1 MSVGIASNGVQHEVN
16 FQNLNVLDKERMVD
30 ILQNK
35 VMFFTGYP
43 GSGKGTQGKRLSE
56 LLNIRHL
63 STGELFRAEA
73 AKGSEIGK
81 KMAFYMLKGEV
92 IPKEL
97 TFAYLRNELSKPEY
111 RQGFILDGYPKN
123 LESHENLMETLRE
136 LQMEPLAAIHFEIT
150 RDLILDRLTGRL
162 HCNECEHDF
171 HVKLLPPK
179 KNNMCDDCSGPLEAR
194 DDDSKESIL
203 KRLDV
208 FEKNTRPVIERFQQN
223 QILFK
228 LDASKRP
235 EQVQSD
241 IVDLIL
247 NLGKKQI
254 LEGGSY
260 FLRIPKEQE
269 NSSVFHNHIDAKN
282 HYFLRAIVKKVEQLS
297 KDFQNKIYPV
307 QALQLGPQLQ
317 KTEFEDVYQA
327 LPNFHSINQADDEA
341 FSTGKMGD
349 AGFNY
354 EQIQATLEAC
364 FSYPGQRVMTELEED
379 IYAQVVD
386 ETGRVQ
392 VTLDR
397 GNTAYVIDWNK
408 LPGWKEGQI
417 SHVPKFELHHGFDL
431 PKKPHDNGPPIDLK
445 LLSQKTTALGFQ
457 TGGWFIFRNPRHWA
471 YRSNEFSNK
480 SYDEA
485 LALLQ
490 SQAKTLH
497 ETVSEFM
504 PGLSLINSSSLEKVH
519 AMWRVK

>member
-1 MSVGIASNGVQHEVN
+1 MSVGVVSNVVN
-16 FQNLNVLDKERMVD
+16 QEFTCQNLNVLDKERVVD

-81 KMAFYMLKGEV
+81 KMASYMLKGEV

-97 TFAYLRNELSKPEY
+97 AFAYLRNELSKPKY

-150 RDLILDRLTGRL
+150 KDLILDRLTGRL

-171 HVKLLPPK
+171 HLKFLPPQ
-179 KNNMCDDCSGPLEAR
+179 KNNICDDCSGPLEAR

-208 FEKNTRPVIERFQQN
+208 FEKNTRPVIEKFQQN
-223 QILFK
+223 QILFNV
-228 LDASKRP
+228 DASKSP
-235 EQVQSD
+235 DQVQSD
-241 IVDLIL
+241 ILNLIMD
-247 NLGKKQI
+247 LGKKQI
-254 LEGGSY
+254 LKGGSY
-260 FLRIPKEQE
+260 FLRIPREQE

-282 HYFLRAIVKKVEQLS
+282 HYALRGIVKKVEQLS
-297 KDFQNKIYPV
+297 TDFQNKIYPV

-317 KTEFEDVYQA
+317 KEEFKDVYQA
-327 LPNFHSINQADDEA
+327 LPNFHSINLAEDEA
-341 FSTGKMGD
+341 FSTGKMGE

-354 EQIQATLEAC
+354 DQIQATLETC
-364 FSYPGQRVMTELEED
+364 FSYPGQGVMTELEED
-379 IYAQVVD
+379 IYAQFLD
-386 ETGRVQ
+386 EAGRVR

-397 GNTAYVIDWNK
+397 GDTPYVIDWNK
-408 LPGWKEGQI
+408 LPGWKEKQI
-417 SHVPKFELHHGFDL
+417 NHVPKFELHHGFDL
-431 PKKPHDNGPPIDLK
+431 PKKPHEVGPPIDLAA
-445 LLSQKTTALGFQ
+445 LSQITTILGFQ
-457 TGGWFIFRNPRHWA
+457 TGGWFIFRNPRQWA
-471 YRSNEFSNK
+471 YRSNEFSNG

-490 SQAKTLH
+490 SQAKILH
-497 ETVSEFM
+497 KTVLELR
-504 PGLSLINSSSLEKVH
+504 PDLSVTNSSSLEKVH